1 MDEME
6 NKLLATDAQDKDLE
20 LDLLTKAANQDFY
33 AEQLADL
40 LEGRGLMTAPVNLK
54 DSIMERSRQLDVQV
68 IAKSNTAARKLE
80 LFYYGLKIA
89 AAVAVSVCFI
99 LIAPSLAER
108 QFPGP
113 GQDTV
118 SCSQDDTLPSSVHA
132 PIHERF
138 SSRLKDLS
146 GAAQEFFN
154 ESLNMEVFLHD

>member
-6 NKLLATDAQDKDLE
+6 NKLLPTDAQDKGLE
-20 LDLLTKAANQDFY
+20 LNLLTRAANQDFY

-40 LEGRGLMTAPVNLK
+40 VEGRGLMTAPVNLK

-80 LFYYGLKIA
+80 LFYYGLKIT

-108 QFPGP
+108 QFPGA

-118 SCSQDDTLPSSVHA
+118 SYSQDDTLPSSVRV

>member
-6 NKLLATDAQDKDLE
+6 NRLLLTDAQDKDLE
-20 LDLLTKAANQDFY
+20 LNLLTRAANQDFY

-40 LEGRGLMTAPVNLK
+40 VEGRGLMTAPVNLK

-68 IAKSNTAARKLE
+68 IAKSNMAAKKLE
-80 LFYYGLKIA
+80 LFYYGLKIG

-99 LIAPSLAER
+99 LVAPSLAGR
-108 QFPGP
+108 QLCEP

-118 SCSQDDTLPSSVHA
+118 SYSQDDTLSSSVRV